1 MFAST
6 SSDGRK
12 SVLVTAVPLPANH
25 RCHLKELVAEAHELQ
40 AAFGEQQTQ
49 VLLNPTL
56 DMFGKGLDG
65 KAVWWFGGHGDMPL
79 DGENVPAFC
88 HADGTPE
95 VVTLHA
101 LAETVRPHVVH
112 GCLQL
117 IVFTGCKTLAL
128 AKKLRELTGVPC
140 AVGWQTLVEDRASRQ
155 WALGFAT
162 AIAAGN
168 DPRSAFDAG
177 CVAVTTVVEK
187 TVPHVQ
193 RYELFVDPEDEELVH
208 PITDDR
214 TPPHLRGRL
223 RKFET
228 PAQRGRI
235 CAGTPVLLDDHA
247 PVRAD
252 VPHEAPALDSAR
264 HVQRVGMYPRLVD
277 AITSGEA
284 TVSVLVGD

>member
-1 MFAST
+1 MFCALIFAPGSPYRITSLSATSMFASIAA
-6 SSDGRK
+6 DERK

-56 DMFGKGLDG
+56 EMFGKGLDG

-140 AVGWQTLVEDRASRQ
+140 AVGWQTLVEDRASRM

-223 RKFET
+223 RRFET

-235 CAGTPVLLDDHA
+235 CAGALL
-247 PVRAD
+247 
-252 VPHEAPALDSAR
+252 
-264 HVQRVGMYPRLVD
+264 
-277 AITSGEA
+277 ITSDC
-284 TVSVLVGD
+284 L